1 VVAVPAVAVAAKP
14 QPKYRVGDMVEGCF
28 SEDSVWYQ
36 ARIDIVLDGPTYKVT
51 YLEYG
56 NEEVLPE
63 SSIRVAT
70 QKPTPQAAP
79 APQIAPAPQAVAP
92 QLPGYQVGEKCI
104 AQFSE
109 DLEWYNAVID
119 SIAPD
124 GKSVS
129 VTFTDYGNKE
139 IVLKENLK
147 KVAAATSTA
156 PPVTAAPA
164 PAPAPILATPVVFQ
178 QPRTLASASPLW
190 KVGDA
195 CEACF
200 SEDQVWYTAKIDKI
214 SPDYQAY
221 TVIYLE
227 YGNSEVLPPTALRS
241 LHQAQAQVSKPKSYS
256 DSYSYSF
263 RF

>member
-1 VVAVPAVAVAAKP
+1 MTAAPVVAASAKP
-14 QPKYRVGDMVEGCF
+14 QPKYRVGEVVEGCF
-28 SEDSVWYQ
+28 SEDSVWYR
-36 ARIDIVLDGPTYKVT
+36 ARIDIVHDGPTYKVT

-63 SSIRVAT
+63 SSIRAAT
-70 QKPTPQAAP
+70 QQPQPVLPQVAAV
-79 APQIAPAPQAVAP
+79 QAF
-92 QLPGYQVGEKCI
+92 QVGEKCE
-104 AQFSE
+104 AVFSE
-109 DLEWYNAVID
+109 DQQWYNAVID
-119 SIAPD
+119 LISPD

-139 IVLKENLK
+139 VVPRENLK
-147 KVAAATSTA
+147 KLVAAVPVVSA
-156 PPVTAAPA
+156 PIPA
-164 PAPAPILATPVVFQ
+164 PAPVLTSPVVLQ
-178 QPRTLASASPLW
+178 QQQSRPLAVTGHLW
-190 KVGDA
+190 KVGDT